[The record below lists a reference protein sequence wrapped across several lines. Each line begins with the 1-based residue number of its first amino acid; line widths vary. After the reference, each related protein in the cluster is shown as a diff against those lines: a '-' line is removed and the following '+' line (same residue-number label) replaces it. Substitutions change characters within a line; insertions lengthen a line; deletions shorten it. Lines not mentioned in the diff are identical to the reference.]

1 MPMRL
6 LSATL
11 AIAWKDVRL
20 EFRSRDTVVSA
31 LIFGLIVVV
40 VFNFGLNR
48 TPGSLAPVAPG
59 LLWVAYGFVGVLAMN
74 RAFSREQE
82 QGALD
87 GLLAAPVSRD
97 AVFLGK
103 MLGTLAFMLVIEA
116 VLLPVFAVMLDLPT
130 LSPTLAL
137 IILLATVGFATVGTF
152 FAAIAAQTRSRE
164 ILLPVLFFPVIV
176 PVIIAAVEATALVLQ
191 GGPMLPVWTRWLPL
205 LVVFDA
211 LFLVI
216 CPWIFGYVFE
226 G

>member
-1 MPMRL
+1 MRL

-74 RAFSREQE
+74 RAFAREQE

-103 MLGTLAFMLVIEA
+103 MLGTLTFMLVIEI
-116 VLLPVFAVMLDLPT
+116 VLLPVFAVMLDLPALSAT
-130 LSPTLAL
+130 LGL
-137 IILLATVGFATVGTF
+137 IILLATIGFATVGTF

-191 GGPMLPVWTRWLPL
+191 GGPMQAVWTRWLPL

>member
-1 MPMRL
+1 MRL

-20 EFRSRDTVVSA
+20 EVRSRDTVVSA

-74 RAFSREQE
+74 RAFARELE

-130 LSPTLAL
+130 LSPVLAL
-137 IILLATVGFATVGTF
+137 IILLATIGFATVGTF

-176 PVIIAAVEATALVLQ
+176 PVIIAAVEATDLVLQ
-191 GGPMLPVWTRWLPL
+191 GGPMLAVWTRWLPL

>member
-1 MPMRL
+1 MRL
-6 LSATL
+6 FSATL

-20 EFRSRDTVVSA
+20 EFRSRDTAVSA

-48 TPGSLAPVAPG
+48 TPGSLAPAAPG

-74 RAFSREQE
+74 RAFAREQE

-103 MLGTLAFMLVIEA
+103 MLGTLAFMLVIEV

-130 LSPTLAL
+130 LSPTLGL
-137 IILLATVGFATVGTF
+137 IILLATIGFATVGTF

-191 GGPMLPVWTRWLPL
+191 GGPMQAVWTRWLPL

>member
-1 MPMRL
+1 MRL

-20 EFRSRDTVVSA
+20 EIRSRDTVVSA

-74 RAFSREQE
+74 RAFAREQE

-103 MLGTLAFMLVIEA
+103 MLGTLAFMLVIEV

-130 LSPTLAL
+130 LSAALGL

>member
-1 MPMRL
+1 MRL

-20 EFRSRDTVVSA
+20 EIRSRDTVVSA

-74 RAFSREQE
+74 RAFARELE

-130 LSPTLAL
+130 LSPILGL
-137 IILLATVGFATVGTF
+137 IILLATIGFATVGTF

-176 PVIIAAVEATALVLQ
+176 PVIIAAVEATSLVLQ
-191 GGPMLPVWTRWLPL
+191 GGPMLGVWTRWLPL

-216 CPWIFGYVFE
+216 CPWISGYVFE

>member
-1 MPMRL
+1 MRL
-6 LSATL
+6 VSAAL

-20 EFRSRDTVVSA
+20 ELRSRDTIVSA
-31 LIFGLIVVV
+31 VVFGLIVVV

-59 LLWVAYGFVGVLAMN
+59 LLWVAYAFIGVLAMN
-74 RAFSREQE
+74 RAFARELE

-87 GLLAAPVSRD
+87 GLLGAPVSKD

-103 MLGTLAFMLVIEA
+103 MLGTLAFMLIIEA
-116 VLLPVFAVMLDLPT
+116 ALLPVFSIMLG
-130 LSPTLAL
+130 LSALTPVVGL

-152 FAAIAAQTRSRE
+152 FAGIAAQTRSRE

-176 PVIIAAVEATALVLQ
+176 PVIIAAVEATALAL
-191 GGPMLPVWTRWLPL
+191 GSGPMLAVWTRWLPL

-216 CPWIFGYVFE
+216 CSWIFGFVFE

>member
-1 MPMRL
+1 MRL

-20 EFRSRDTVVSA
+20 EIRSRDTIVSA

-74 RAFSREQE
+74 RAFAREQE

-103 MLGTLAFMLVIEA
+103 MLGTLAFMLVIEV
-116 VLLPVFAVMLDLPT
+116 VLLPVFAVMLGLPT
-130 LSPTLAL
+130 LSPTLGL

-176 PVIIAAVEATALVLQ
+176 PVLIAAVEATALVLQ

>member
-1 MPMRL
+1 
-6 LSATL
+6 
-11 AIAWKDVRL
+11 
-20 EFRSRDTVVSA
+20 
-31 LIFGLIVVV
+31 
-40 VFNFGLNR
+40 
-48 TPGSLAPVAPG
+48 
-59 LLWVAYGFVGVLAMN
+59 MN
-74 RAFSREQE
+74 RAFARELE

-103 MLGTLAFMLVIEA
+103 MLGTLAFMLLIEA
-116 VLLPVFAVMLDLPT
+116 VLLPVFAVMLDLPA
-130 LSPTLAL
+130 LSPAL
-137 IILLATVGFATVGTF
+137 GIIILLATIGFATVGTF

-176 PVIIAAVEATALVLQ
+176 PVMIAAVEATALALE
-191 GGPMLPVWTRWLPL
+191 GGPMLPIWSRWLPL

-216 CPWIFGYVFE
+216 CPWIFGFVFE

>member
-1 MPMRL
+1 MRL

-20 EFRSRDTVVSA
+20 EIRSRDTIVSA

-74 RAFSREQE
+74 RAFAREQE

-116 VLLPVFAVMLDLPT
+116 VLMPVFAIMLGLPT
-130 LSPTLAL
+130 LSPTLGL
-137 IILLATVGFATVGTF
+137 IILLATVGFATIGTF

-176 PVIIAAVEATALVLQ
+176 PVIIAAVEATALTLQ

>member
-1 MPMRL
+1 MRL
-6 LSATL
+6 FSATL

-20 EFRSRDTVVSA
+20 EIRSRDTIVSA

-48 TPGSLAPVAPG
+48 TPGSLEPVAPG

-74 RAFSREQE
+74 RSFAREQE

-116 VLLPVFAVMLDLPT
+116 VLLPVFAVMLGLPT
-130 LSPTLAL
+130 LSPTLGL

-216 CPWIFGYVFE
+216 CPWTFGYVFE

>member
-1 MPMRL
+1 MRL

-20 EFRSRDTVVSA
+20 EIRSRDTVVSA

-74 RAFSREQE
+74 RAFAREQE

-103 MLGTLAFMLVIEA
+103 MLGTLAFMLVIEV
-116 VLLPVFAVMLDLPT
+116 VLLPVFAVMLGLPALSAT
-130 LSPTLAL
+130 LGL
-137 IILLATVGFATVGTF
+137 IILLATIGFATVGTF

-191 GGPMLPVWTRWLPL
+191 GGPMQAVWTRWLPL

>member
-1 MPMRL
+1 MRL

-20 EFRSRDTVVSA
+20 EFRSRDTIVSA

-48 TPGSLAPVAPG
+48 TPGSLAPAAPG

-74 RAFSREQE
+74 RAFARELD

-103 MLGTLAFMLVIEA
+103 MLGTLAFMLVIEV
-116 VLLPVFAVMLDLPT
+116 VLLPVFAVMLGLPALSVT
-130 LSPTLAL
+130 LGL

-176 PVIIAAVEATALVLQ
+176 PVIIAAVEATALVLN
-191 GGPMLPVWTRWLPL
+191 GGPMLPVWTRWVPL

>member
-1 MPMRL
+1 MRL

-20 EFRSRDTVVSA
+20 EIRSRDTVVSA

-48 TPGSLAPVAPG
+48 TPGSLAPAAPG

-74 RAFSREQE
+74 RAFAREQE

-103 MLGTLAFMLVIEA
+103 MLGTLAFMLVIEV
-116 VLLPVFAVMLDLPT
+116 VLLPVFAVMLDLPALSAT
-130 LSPTLAL
+130 LGL

-191 GGPMLPVWTRWLPL
+191 GGPMSPVWTRWLPL

>member
-1 MPMRL
+1 MRL

-20 EFRSRDTVVSA
+20 EIRSRDTIVSA

-74 RAFSREQE
+74 RAFAREQE

-103 MLGTLAFMLVIEA
+103 MLGTLTFMLVIEA

-130 LSPTLAL
+130 LSPTLGL

-176 PVIIAAVEATALVLQ
+176 PVIIAAVEATALALQ

>member
-1 MPMRL
+1 MRL
-6 LSATL
+6 ISATL

-20 EFRSRDTVVSA
+20 EIRSRDTVVSA

-74 RAFSREQE
+74 RAFARELE

-130 LSPTLAL
+130 LSPILGL
-137 IILLATVGFATVGTF
+137 IILLATIGFATVGTF

-176 PVIIAAVEATALVLQ
+176 PVIIAAVEATSLVLQ
-191 GGPMLPVWTRWLPL
+191 GGPMLGLWTRWLPL

>member
-1 MPMRL
+1 MRL
-6 LSATL
+6 LNATL

-20 EFRSRDTVVSA
+20 EIRSRDTVVSA

-74 RAFSREQE
+74 RAFAREQE

-103 MLGTLAFMLVIEA
+103 MLGTLAFMLVIE
-116 VLLPVFAVMLDLPT
+116 VILLPVFAVMLDLPALSAT
-130 LSPTLAL
+130 LGL
-137 IILLATVGFATVGTF
+137 IILLATIGFATVGTF

-191 GGPMLPVWTRWLPL
+191 GGPMPAVWTRWLPL

>member
-1 MPMRL
+1 MRL

-11 AIAWKDVRL
+11 AIAWKDVQL
-20 EFRSRDTVVSA
+20 EIRSRDTIVSA

-48 TPGSLAPVAPG
+48 TPGSLVPVAPG

-74 RAFSREQE
+74 RAFAREQE

-103 MLGTLAFMLVIEA
+103 MLGTLAFMLVIEV
-116 VLLPVFAVMLDLPT
+116 VLLPVFAVMLGLPT
-130 LSPTLAL
+130 LSPTLGL

-176 PVIIAAVEATALVLQ
+176 PVLIAAVEATALVLQ

>member
-1 MPMRL
+1 MRL

-20 EFRSRDTVVSA
+20 ELRSRDTVVSA

-48 TPGSLAPVAPG
+48 TPGSLAPAAPG

-74 RAFSREQE
+74 RAFAREQE

-103 MLGTLAFMLVIEA
+103 MLGTLAFMLVIEV

-130 LSPTLAL
+130 LSPTLGL
-137 IILLATVGFATVGTF
+137 IILLATIGFATVGTF

-191 GGPMLPVWTRWLPL
+191 GGPMQPVWTRWLPL

>member
-1 MPMRL
+1 MRL

-20 EFRSRDTVVSA
+20 EIRSRDTIVSA

-74 RAFSREQE
+74 RAFAREQE

-116 VLLPVFAVMLDLPT
+116 VLLPVFAVMLGLPT
-130 LSPTLAL
+130 LSPTLGL

-176 PVIIAAVEATALVLQ
+176 PVLIAAVEATALVLQ

>member
-1 MPMRL
+1 MRL
-6 LSATL
+6 VSAAL

-20 EFRSRDTVVSA
+20 ELRSRDTIVSA
-31 LIFGLIVVV
+31 VVFGLIVVV

-59 LLWVAYGFVGVLAMN
+59 LLWVAYAFIGVLAMN
-74 RAFSREQE
+74 RAFARELE

-87 GLLAAPVSRD
+87 GLLGSPVSKD
-97 AVFLGK
+97 AVFFGK
-103 MLGTLAFMLVIEA
+103 MLGTLAFMLIIEA
-116 VLLPVFAVMLDLPT
+116 ALLPVFSIMLG
-130 LSPTLAL
+130 LSALTPVVGL

-152 FAAIAAQTRSRE
+152 FAGIAAQTRSRE

-176 PVIIAAVEATALVLQ
+176 PVIIAAVEATALAL
-191 GGPMLPVWTRWLPL
+191 GSGPMLAVWTRWLPL

-216 CPWIFGYVFE
+216 CSWIFGFVFE

>member
-1 MPMRL
+1 MQL
-6 LSATL
+6 LRATL

-20 EFRSRDTVVSA
+20 ELRSRDTIVSA

-48 TPGSLAPVAPG
+48 TPGSLSTVAPG
-59 LLWVAYGFVGVLAMN
+59 LLWVAYAFVAVLAMN
-74 RAFSREQE
+74 RAFARELE
-82 QGALD
+82 HGALD
-87 GLLAAPVSRD
+87 GLMAAPVSRD

-103 MLGTLAFMLVIEA
+103 MLGTLTFMLLIEA
-116 VLLPVFAVMLDLPT
+116 VLLPVFAVMLDLPALT
-130 LSPTLAL
+130 PVLVL

-152 FAAIAAQTRSRE
+152 FASIAAQTRSRE

-176 PVIIAAVEATALVLQ
+176 PVIIAAVEATALALQ
-191 GGPMLPVWTRWLPL
+191 GGPMLPIWTRWLPL

-216 CPWIFGYVFE
+216 CPWIFGFVFE

>member
-1 MPMRL
+1 MRL

-20 EFRSRDTVVSA
+20 EIRSRDTIVSA

-74 RAFSREQE
+74 RAFAREQE

-116 VLLPVFAVMLDLPT
+116 VLLPVFAVMLGLPT
-130 LSPTLAL
+130 LSPTLGL

-176 PVIIAAVEATALVLQ
+176 PVIIGAVEATALVLQ
-191 GGPMLPVWTRWLPL
+191 GGPMSPVWTRWLPL

>member
-1 MPMRL
+1 MRL
-6 LSATL
+6 LRATL

-20 EFRSRDTVVSA
+20 EFRSRETVVSA
-31 LIFGLIVVV
+31 LVFGLIVVV

-59 LLWVAYGFVGVLAMN
+59 LLWVAYAFVGVLAMN
-74 RAFSREQE
+74 RTFARELE
-82 QGALD
+82 QGGMD

-103 MLGTLAFMLVIEA
+103 MLGTLVFMLVIEA
-116 VLLPVFAVMLDLPT
+116 VLLPVFAVMLDLAA
-130 LSPTLAL
+130 LSPVLGL
-137 IILLATVGFATVGTF
+137 IILLATIGFATVGTF
-152 FAAIAAQTRSRE
+152 FSGIAAQSRSRE
-164 ILLPVLFFPVIV
+164 ILLPVLFFPVII
-176 PVIIAAVEATALVLQ
+176 PVIIAAVEATALALQ
-191 GGPMLPVWTRWLPL
+191 GGPMQPIWTRWLPL

-216 CPWIFGYVFE
+216 CPWIFGFVFE

>member
-1 MPMRL
+1 MRL
-6 LSATL
+6 LRATL

-20 EFRSRDTVVSA
+20 EFRSRETVVSA
-31 LIFGLIVVV
+31 LVFGLIVVV

-59 LLWVAYGFVGVLAMN
+59 LLWVAYAFVGVIAMN
-74 RAFSREQE
+74 RTFARELE
-82 QGALD
+82 QGGMD

-103 MLGTLAFMLVIEA
+103 MLGTLVFMLVIEA
-116 VLLPVFAVMLDLPT
+116 VLLPVFAVMLDLAA
-130 LSPTLAL
+130 LSPVLGL
-137 IILLATVGFATVGTF
+137 IILLATIGFATVGTF
-152 FAAIAAQTRSRE
+152 FSGIAAQSRSRE

-176 PVIIAAVEATALVLQ
+176 PVIIAAVEATALALQ
-191 GGPMLPVWTRWLPL
+191 GGPMQPIWTRWLPL

-216 CPWIFGYVFE
+216 CPWIFGFVFE
-226 G
+226 E

>member
-1 MPMRL
+1 MQL

-74 RAFSREQE
+74 RAFAREQE

-130 LSPTLAL
+130 LSPTLGL

>member
-1 MPMRL
+1 MRL
-6 LSATL
+6 VSAAL

-20 EFRSRDTVVSA
+20 ELRSRDTIVSA
-31 LIFGLIVVV
+31 VVFGLIVVV

-59 LLWVAYGFVGVLAMN
+59 LLWVAYAFIGVLAMN
-74 RAFSREQE
+74 RAFARELE

-87 GLLAAPVSRD
+87 GLLGSPVSKD

-103 MLGTLAFMLVIEA
+103 MLGTLAFMLIIEA
-116 VLLPVFAVMLDLPT
+116 ALLPVFSIMLG
-130 LSPTLAL
+130 LSALTPVVGL

-152 FAAIAAQTRSRE
+152 FAGIAAQTRSRE

-176 PVIIAAVEATALVLQ
+176 PVIIAAVEATALALG
-191 GGPMLPVWTRWLPL
+191 GGPMLAVWTRWLPL

-216 CPWIFGYVFE
+216 CSWIFGFVFE

>member
-1 MPMRL
+1 MRL

-20 EFRSRDTVVSA
+20 EIRSRDTVVSA

-74 RAFSREQE
+74 RAFAREQE

-103 MLGTLAFMLVIEA
+103 MLGTLTFMLVIEI
-116 VLLPVFAVMLDLPT
+116 VLLPVFAVMLDLPALSAT
-130 LSPTLAL
+130 LGL
-137 IILLATVGFATVGTF
+137 IILLATIGFATVGTF

-191 GGPMLPVWTRWLPL
+191 GGPMPAVWTRWLPM

-216 CPWIFGYVFE
+216 CPWTFGYVFE

>member
-1 MPMRL
+1 MRL

-20 EFRSRDTVVSA
+20 EIRSRDTVVSA

-74 RAFSREQE
+74 RAFAREQE

-103 MLGTLAFMLVIEA
+103 MLGTLAFMLVIEI

-130 LSPTLAL
+130 LSAALGL

-216 CPWIFGYVFE
+216 CPWIFEYVFE

>member
-1 MPMRL
+1 MRL

-20 EFRSRDTVVSA
+20 EFRSRDTIVSA

-48 TPGSLAPVAPG
+48 TPGSLAPAAPG
-59 LLWVAYGFVGVLAMN
+59 LLWVAYGFVAVLAMN
-74 RAFSREQE
+74 RAFARELD

-116 VLLPVFAVMLDLPT
+116 VLLPVFAVMLNLPALSAT
-130 LSPTLAL
+130 LGL

-152 FAAIAAQTRSRE
+152 FSAIAAQTRSRE

>member
-1 MPMRL
+1 MRL
-6 LSATL
+6 VSAAL

-20 EFRSRDTVVSA
+20 ELRSRDTIVSA
-31 LIFGLIVVV
+31 VVFGLIVVV

-59 LLWVAYGFVGVLAMN
+59 LLWVAYAFIGVLAMN
-74 RAFSREQE
+74 RAFARELE

-87 GLLAAPVSRD
+87 GLLGAPVSKD

-103 MLGTLAFMLVIEA
+103 MLGTLAFMLIIEA
-116 VLLPVFAVMLDLPT
+116 ALLPVFSIMLG
-130 LSPTLAL
+130 LSALTPVVGL

-152 FAAIAAQTRSRE
+152 FAGIAAQTRSRE

-176 PVIIAAVEATALVLQ
+176 PVIIAAVEATALAL
-191 GGPMLPVWTRWLPL
+191 GSGPMLAVWTRWLPL

-211 LFLVI
+211 LFLVM
-216 CPWIFGYVFE
+216 CSWIFGFVFE

>member
-1 MPMRL
+1 MRL
-6 LSATL
+6 LRATL

-20 EFRSRDTVVSA
+20 EFRSRETVVSA
-31 LIFGLIVVV
+31 LVFGLIVVV

-59 LLWVAYGFVGVLAMN
+59 LLWVAYAFVGVLAMN
-74 RAFSREQE
+74 RTFARELE
-82 QGALD
+82 QGGMD

-103 MLGTLAFMLVIEA
+103 MLGTLVFMLVIEA
-116 VLLPVFAVMLDLPT
+116 VLLPVFAVMLDLAA
-130 LSPTLAL
+130 LSPVLGL
-137 IILLATVGFATVGTF
+137 IILLATIGFATVGTF
-152 FAAIAAQTRSRE
+152 FSGIAAQSRSRE

-176 PVIIAAVEATALVLQ
+176 PVIIAAVEATALALQ
-191 GGPMLPVWTRWLPL
+191 GGPLQPIWTRWLPL

-216 CPWIFGYVFE
+216 CPWIFGFVFE